1 MPTAPRNAHRLQ
13 QSLEFVARGRYVMP
27 VVLALGVLTA
37 AVNEITY
44 LNAHRTLTNGFAM
57 TDARVQA
64 TETLQILTD
73 AGLHAR
79 SFLLAGA
86 NEEAQAY
93 REAVRQMQ
101 AVKQNTFDL
110 VAKVAPGGA
119 ASVARIERLL
129 TEHIADTNQWVE
141 LMARGEREAA
151 WAAATSGPNQ
161 TRQEQ
166 LREEFDT
173 LLHNAAQAQTAARFS
188 LHQATATSRLAVH
201 LLALSTVLGML
212 LFRRQLRKGD
222 ADLAE
227 EQLLLAER
235 VHKRTAELTEITSHL
250 VHARE
255 DERARLARE
264 LHDEMGG
271 LLTAIKLDFAR
282 LRRLPDMPQ
291 KALERLVAIESR
303 LNEGIAL
310 KRRIIEHL
318 RPSSLDQLGLV
329 SALEILCSDMAE
341 VLGVPVRADLEEVSV
356 GKGAELT
363 LYRTAQEALTNI
375 GKYAHCREV
384 QVSMRQRG
392 AEVQLTVRDDGRGF
406 EPTQVPHGHHG
417 LLGMRVRLELH
428 RGQLKVQSTL
438 GQGTTLT
445 AELPVVPA
453 PA

>member
-1 MPTAPRNAHRLQ
+1 MSTAPRNPYRLQ
-13 QSLEFVARGRYVMP
+13 QSLELVARGRYVMP
-27 VVLALGVLTA
+27 IVLALGVLTV
-37 AVNEITY
+37 AVNEVTY

-57 TDARVQA
+57 TDARVQI

-73 AGLHAR
+73 AGLHAS

-93 REAVRQMQ
+93 REAVRKMQ
-101 AVKQNTFDL
+101 AAKQNTFDL

-151 WAAATSGPNQ
+151 WAAAASGPSR
-161 TRQEQ
+161 TRREQ

-173 LLHNAAQAQTAARFS
+173 LLHNAAQAQAAARFS
-188 LHQATATSRLAVH
+188 LYQATPMSRLAVH
-201 LLALSTVLGML
+201 LLALAAVLGML

-222 ADLAE
+222 ADLAQE
-227 EQLLLAER
+227 RLLLADR
-235 VHKRTAELTEITSHL
+235 VRERTAELTEITSHL

-341 VLGVPVRADLEEVSV
+341 VLGVPVRTDLQEVSV

-392 AEVQLTVRDDGRGF
+392 AKVQLTVHDDGRGF
-406 EPTQVPHGHHG
+406 EPTQVPPGHHG

-445 AELPVVPA
+445 AELPVLPA